1 MIRFRHVA
9 IASIL
14 ALIAAGA
21 QAHGSH
27 AVPVGCSESAH
38 LHFESAV
45 ALVLVASM
53 SVAAFIWPRV
63 RAAVGRRQPRS
74 RVALRGDR
82 R

>member
-14 ALIAAGA
+14 TLIAAGA
-21 QAHGSH
+21 QAHGGH

-45 ALVLVASM
+45 ARVLVAA
-53 SVAAFIWPRV
+53 VAAFILPHV
-63 RAAVGRRQPRS
+63 RAAVGRQQPRS
-74 RVALRGDR
+74 WVALRGGR

>member
-1 MIRFRHVA
+1 MIRFCHVA

-14 ALIAAGA
+14 TLIAAGA

-45 ALVLVASM
+45 AQVLVAA
-53 SVAAFIWPRV
+53 VAAFIWPRV

-74 RVALRGDR
+74 RVALRGGR